1 MSATSFKIHFSDSVV
16 SKKKNI
22 TISPN
27 SVDASSTSLVLY
39 GPGAS
44 NYAEDLWSN
53 MLHLMEHFCSP
64 VKPLSPT
71 EGQLW
76 YNPVDK
82 TLKIYSTSNTDYA
95 WYDLFINNPTSKSPK
110 MQLDPES
117 LKIIEGMLKKSG
129 GTMTGMLY
137 LVPEEF
143 NSDGTPISSSLD
155 DPNAAVTRR
164 YVSGAILAAF
174 LERGTFAS
182 GNSGSGEQSYSI
194 IGNVAT
200 VTGTV
205 DQSSITTS
213 NRTPIYYTSG
223 VQYGNI
229 FTYDVDLPDAVK
241 PYSVDNNNN
250 PKYTVTASCELFH
263 NEPTYNGFLRDY
275 KSTYPVEVIKR
286 TNSKFTLK
294 TTVGFIF
301 DDDTINTQISIS
313 GFKYTVVGTKQ

>member
-64 VKPLSPT
+64 IKPLSPT

-117 LKIIEGMLKKSG
+117 LKILEGMLKKSG

-143 NSDGTPISSSLD
+143 NSDGTPISSAD
-155 DPNAAVTRR
+155 ADPNAAVTRR
-164 YVSGAILAAF
+164 YVDGAILKAF

-200 VTGTV
+200 VAGISNKS
-205 DQSSITTS
+205 DIKTTKL
-213 NRTPIYYTSG
+213 YYTSG
-223 VQYGNI
+223 TQYGNI

-241 PYSVDNNNN
+241 PYSLDSDGS
-250 PKYTVTASCELFH
+250 PRYTVNASCELFY
-263 NEPTYNGFLRDY
+263 NDPVYNGYLRDN
-275 KSTYPVEVIKR
+275 KSAYPVEVINR
-286 TNSKFTLK
+286 THSKFTLK
-294 TTVGFIF
+294 ATVGLIF
-301 DDDTINTQISIS
+301 DDDAINRLISVS
-313 GFKYTVVGTKQ
+313 SFKYTVVGTKQ

>member
-16 SKKKNI
+16 SKKKDI

-64 VKPLSPT
+64 IKPVNPT

-95 WYDLFINNPTSKSPK
+95 WYDLFINNPTGKGPK

-117 LKIIEGMLKKSG
+117 LKIISGMVKKSG
-129 GTMTGMLY
+129 DTMTGVLY
-137 LVPEEF
+137 LTPEEF
-143 NSDGTPISSSLD
+143 NSDGTPATTADGDL
-155 DPNAAVTRR
+155 NAAASRR
-164 YVSGAILAAF
+164 FVLGAILSAF
-174 LERGTFAS
+174 LDRGTLL
-182 GNSGSGEQSYSI
+182 SGSSTDGSQSYSI
-194 IGNVAT
+194 MGNVAT
-200 VTGTV
+200 VTGTI
-205 DQSSITTS
+205 DQSSITT
-213 NRTPIYYTSG
+213 TKLYYTSG

-229 FTYDVDLPDAVK
+229 FTVDVDIPDAVK
-241 PYSVDNNNN
+241 PYSLDANHN
-250 PKYTVTASCELFH
+250 PRYTVNATCELFY
-263 NEPTYNGFLRDY
+263 NDPVYNGYLNDY
-275 KSTYPVEVIKR
+275 KSSYPVEVIKK

-301 DDDTINTQISIS
+301 DDDAINRQISVS
-313 GFKYTVVGTKQ
+313 SFKYTVVGTKQ